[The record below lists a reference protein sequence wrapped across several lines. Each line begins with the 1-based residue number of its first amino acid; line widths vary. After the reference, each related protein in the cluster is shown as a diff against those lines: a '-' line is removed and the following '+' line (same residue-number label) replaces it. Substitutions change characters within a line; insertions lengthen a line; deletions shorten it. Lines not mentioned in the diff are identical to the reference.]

1 MARTTVV
8 RHELLPFENKWSR
21 CLRDD
26 EKDAHHIFRVN
37 RPGESIASSGFGY
50 DVEVA
55 RPDNFLVLLANAV
68 TLHDVRDQVIGDP
81 SGYANARGYVTSKQY
96 LHLERQVNLLP
107 NRFEDSSP
115 LRLHVPSRGDTS
127 TVFSRVVVVP
137 GNSLAGEKARVS
149 SGGCD
154 FVTV

>member
-1 MARTTVV
+1 MRRKHTHIAQLGTSPFAFSKRLRRPGAR
-8 RHELLPFENKWSR
+8 
-21 CLRDD
+21 
-26 EKDAHHIFRVN
+26 EKYARLDIFRVN

-68 TLHDVRDQVIGDP
+68 TLHDVRDQAMGDP
-81 SGYANARGYVTSKQY
+81 SGYANARG
-96 LHLERQVNLLP
+96 
-107 NRFEDSSP
+107 FEDSPP

-127 TVFSRVVVVP
+127 TVFLRVVVVP
-137 GNSLAGEKARVS
+137 GNSLAGEKAWVS